1 MAFLESFERGDKS
14 VNESKAKKKKLT
26 FTKGEK
32 IFLGILIIIYIIVGI
47 FNLKSMEPLTG
58 VGERWIVTL
67 PFGEGLLSRIN
78 PMTVIMSWLIMLILI
93 VLAYRAGKKFSLI
106 PGKFQLFMESLLEFI
121 YSTVEDSTS
130 KKEFV
135 RPIFIIAATLFLF
148 VVVSNVISGF
158 PGVQV
163 VPTDSGIKISLFE
176 DTWYTPTSDINT
188 NATYAVMVLII
199 SHAFAIKVKG
209 FGKWLKGFF
218 EPNPIMFPMNII
230 GEIAKPISHSLRLF
244 GNIAG
249 GGILVLI
256 LSYMAKYM
264 FIPVVLWGFFG
275 IFVGVIQ
282 ALVYSMLA
290 IAYIS
295 SQIEE

>member
-1 MAFLESFERGDKS
+1 MVTKP
-14 VNESKAKKKKLT
+14 KKKIE
-26 FTKGEK
+26 FTKNEK
-32 IFLGILIIIYIIVGI
+32 VFLAIVFVVYIIVGI
-47 FNLKSMEPLTG
+47 FNAKSMGALTG

-67 PFGEGLLSRIN
+67 PWGKGLLSRVN
-78 PMTVIMSWLIMLILI
+78 PMTVIISWAIMILLIT
-93 VLAYRAGKKFSLI
+93 LAYKIGKNFKII
-106 PGKFQLFMESLLEFI
+106 PNRLQFFVESVLNFI

-130 KKEFV
+130 RKDLVK
-135 RPIFIIAATLFLF
+135 PIFVIAATLFLF
-148 VVVSNVISGF
+148 IVVSNVISGF
-158 PGVQV
+158 PGIQV
-163 VPTDSGIKISLFE
+163 VPTDNGIKISLFE

-199 SHAFAIKVKG
+199 SHVFAIKVKG
-209 FGKWLKGFF
+209 FGKWIKTFF
-218 EPNPIMFPMNII
+218 EPNPIMFPMNLI

-264 FIPVVLWGFFG
+264 FIPVILWGFFG

-295 SQIEE
+295 SQIED

>member
-1 MAFLESFERGDKS
+1 MKENKDVKNRKI
-14 VNESKAKKKKLT
+14 T
-26 FTKGEK
+26 FTRGEK
-32 IFLGILIIIYIIVGI
+32 IFLGIFVLIYIIVGI
-47 FNLKSMEPLTG
+47 FNMKTIEPLTN
-58 VGERWIVTL
+58 VGERWIITL
-67 PFGEGLLSRIN
+67 PWGEGLLNRVN
-78 PMTVIMSWLIMLILI
+78 PMTLIMSWSI
-93 VLAYRAGKKFSLI
+93 VLALIILAYKVGKNFKII
-106 PGKFQLFMESLLEFI
+106 PNRIQLFMESILEFI

-130 KKEFV
+130 KKELV
-135 RPIFIIAATLFLF
+135 KPIFVIAATLFLF
-148 VVVSNVISGF
+148 VVVCNIISGF
-158 PGVQV
+158 PGIQV

-199 SHAFAIKVKG
+199 SHVFAIKVKG
-209 FGKWLKGFF
+209 FGRWLKGFF
-218 EPNPIMFPMNII
+218 EPNPIMFPMNLI

-275 IFVGVIQ
+275 LFVGIIQ

-295 SQIEE
+295 AQIED

>member
-1 MAFLESFERGDKS
+1 M
-14 VNESKAKKKKLT
+14 NENKVTMPKKKIS
-26 FTKGEK
+26 FTRNEK
-32 IFLGILIIIYIIVGI
+32 IFLAVIVIVYIIVGI
-47 FNLKSMEPLTG
+47 FNIKSMGPLTG

-67 PFGEGLLSRIN
+67 PWGKGLLSRIN
-78 PMTVIMSWLIMLILI
+78 PMTVIMSWTIMISLII
-93 VLAYRAGKKFSLI
+93 LAYRVGKSFRII
-106 PGKFQLFMESLLEFI
+106 PSKLQAFMEYLLEFI
-121 YSTVEDSTS
+121 YTTVEDSTS
-130 KKEFV
+130 RRDLVK
-135 RPIFIIAATLFLF
+135 PIFIIAATLFLF
-148 VVVSNVISGF
+148 VVVSNVISGI
-158 PGVQV
+158 PGIQV
-163 VPTDSGIKISLFE
+163 IPSDNGIKISLFE

-199 SHAFAIKVKG
+199 SHVFAIKVKG
-209 FGKWLKGFF
+209 FGKWLKTFF
-218 EPNPIMFPMNII
+218 EPNPIMFPMNLI

-264 FIPVVLWGFFG
+264 FIPVALWGFFG

-295 SQIEE
+295 SQIED